1 VTLELTSAT
10 YRYAGYARPAIHDVD
25 LRLDDGEIVGLVG
38 ANEAGK
44 STICLVASG
53 LAPASIGGGLTGS
66 LVIDGVPMAGRP
78 VHDLAERV
86 AIGFQDPAT
95 QRSGI
100 AATVFEEVALGPMN
114 LGLPTHETIARAREA
129 LTLLRIGDL
138 ADRDPARLS
147 GGQGQLVAIASL
159 LAMRPRHIVLDEPT
173 AQLDPEGT
181 RLVAAALRDLAA
193 AGTAL
198 LVVEHRTDVLDGLCG
213 RIVVVADGRIVA
225 DGPTAAI
232 LEDPRLEAW
241 GVEPPSRVRLA
252 RALAAH
258 GLDPAVADLALD
270 PALAAHAL
278 DRALAAPALDRAL
291 AAPALALDPRP
302 AAVRLTGL
310 VHVYPEGTRALDRID
325 LEIAQGEVIAIVG
338 QNGSG
343 KSTLAL
349 HLDGLLRPTEGSVAI
364 LGEDAASLRVA
375 ALASRVGLV
384 FQDPDRQ
391 IFARNVRSE
400 VAFGP
405 SNLGHRGAD
414 LARAVDEA
422 LDAVGLASQ
431 AAANPYD
438 LGYSRRR
445 LLAIA
450 SILAMRTPIVVLDE
464 PTTGQDLRGVA
475 RVRAIVAGLAAE
487 GRTVIAISHDMR
499 FVAETFGRV
508 VVMRAGRV
516 VLDRTP
522 AEAFAESS
530 WPTLESTYLEPPLAA
545 RVGAR
550 LGMGST
556 PTEATLAEAL
566 AARAG

>member
-1 VTLELTSAT
+1 MTLELTSAT

-258 GLDPAVADLALD
+258 GLDPAVADHALD
-270 PALAAHAL
+270 PALAAH
-278 DRALAAPALDRAL
+278 ALDRAL